1 MSLKDRIS
9 RLEGEEPERC
19 DACLQLDG
27 YAGCEH
33 DPDVC
38 DQAERANGFSRLRS
52 LRRVGWFAP
61 DAPKH
66 EHVPISDATRALL
79 DSGALVVE
87 RDADLAEL
95 AEREPQLW
103 RCKKERSGP
112 QDLEPCPECGYMPGV
127 VQIIHTDEAAIL

>member
-1 MSLKDRIS
+1 MTRTFATKRNGLTDSRAYAHLGGSDGSHPTRQSMSTS
-9 RLEGEEPERC
+9 P
-19 DACLQLDG
+19 
-27 YAGCEH
+27 Y
-33 DPDVC
+33 P
-38 DQAERANGFSRLRS
+38 
-52 LRRVGWFAP
+52 
-61 DAPKH
+61 
-66 EHVPISDATRALL
+66 TRALL

-112 QDLEPCPECGYMPGV
+112 QDLEPCPECGSMPGV